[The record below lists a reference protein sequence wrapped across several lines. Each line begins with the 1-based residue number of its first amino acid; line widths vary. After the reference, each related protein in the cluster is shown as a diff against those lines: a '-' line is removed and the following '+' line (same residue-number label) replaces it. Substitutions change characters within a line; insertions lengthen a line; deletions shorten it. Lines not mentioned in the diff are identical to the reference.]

1 MLRLQDGNDIEAY
14 ALAAAIS
21 AVTIAQLNLHLEG
34 GPGLLDITSSELA
47 NEAERARHMMD
58 YQDNPSIST
67 LLSSFFLHVASANQG
82 KIRKAALL
90 LREAVTFAQLLELDK
105 GIHYLSLCKQE
116 AQLQLRIVW
125 LLFITERCFS

>member
-1 MLRLQDGNDIEAY
+1 MLRLQDRNDIEAY

-34 GPGLLDITSSELA
+34 GSGLLDVNSSEMA
-47 NEAERARHMMD
+47 IESERARHMMD
-58 YQDNPSIST
+58 YQDNPSISI
-67 LLSSFFLHVASANQG
+67 LLSSFFLHVASANRG
-82 KIRKAALL
+82 KIHKAALL
-90 LREAVTFAQLLELDK
+90 LREAITFAQLLELDK

-125 LLFITERCFS
+125 LLFITER